1 MEKSLDGTKENFW
14 LNRKVIIVIHEA
26 TTGPGHDLRDY
37 LLQRKVEELL
47 FISHPLLYLPENFKN
62 SSRYELYKRG
72 EFVKSKNAFH
82 WILPEP
88 FLYVKDFLYTFFWS
102 ITLIKKGGFFFG
114 LGNLN
119 AFTGWFLKFFRTIDT
134 VIYYPVDYV
143 PKRFHSKV
151 LNLIYHHIEKF
162 CAQHSDWTWNFSPR
176 VIEAR
181 SKRWGMTFKNQLI
194 VPHGVHFNRIK
205 RLPFEKIHK
214 TEVLY
219 MGTLFK
225 KQGVQLVVEAL
236 PEVIK
241 KFPEIKFVVI
251 GKGPYELELKKLVK
265 KLKVA
270 KYVEFLGYIPS
281 HAVMENRI
289 AQAAVAVALYDK
301 KYDDF
306 SYYGTPGKIKNYLG
320 AGVPIIMTDVPYGV
334 KQVEDAQC
342 GFIIKYSKDE
352 LADKLVN
359 FFSNEKIMKSYRINA
374 LKFAKKYD
382 WDRVFAKALTPVCS
396 QIIKQSILVKQSD

>member
-1 MEKSLDGTKENFW
+1 MGKNLNAIEETFW
-14 LNRKVIIVIHEA
+14 LNRRVIIVQHEA
-26 TTGPGHDLRDY
+26 TIGPGHDLRDY
-37 LLQRKVEELL
+37 LLQQRVKELL

-62 SSRYELYKRG
+62 SSRYELYKNG
-72 EFVKSKNAFH
+72 KLVKNKIAFH
-82 WILPEP
+82 WVLPEYL
-88 FLYVKDFLYTFFWS
+88 LYIKDFLYTFFWS
-102 ITLIKKGGFFFG
+102 IILIKKSDVFFG
-114 LGNLN
+114 IGNIN
-119 AFTGWFLKFFRTIDT
+119 AFPSFFLNFFRHIDA
-134 VIYYPVDYV
+134 VIYYPIDYV
-143 PKRFHSKV
+143 PERFQNKV
-151 LNLIYHHIEKF
+151 LNLIYHYIEKF
-162 CAQHSDWTWNFSPR
+162 CAQHSDFTWNFSPR

-181 SKRWGMTFKNQLI
+181 SKKWGIIFKNQLI

-225 KQGVQLVVEAL
+225 RQGVQLVIESL

-241 KFPEIKFVVI
+241 KIPGIKFVVI

-265 KLKVA
+265 KLKVE

-281 HAVMENRI
+281 HAAMENRI

-301 KYDDF
+301 KYDNF

-334 KQVEDAQC
+334 KQVADARC
-342 GFIIKYSKDE
+342 GFIVKYSKDE
-352 LADKLVN
+352 LANKLVD
-359 FFSNEKIMKSYRINA
+359 FLSNEDIMKNYRINA
-374 LKFAKKYD
+374 LKFVKEYD
-382 WDRVFAKALTPVCS
+382 WDSVFNKALMPLFR
-396 QIIKQSILVKQSD
+396 QIIKNHNIIN